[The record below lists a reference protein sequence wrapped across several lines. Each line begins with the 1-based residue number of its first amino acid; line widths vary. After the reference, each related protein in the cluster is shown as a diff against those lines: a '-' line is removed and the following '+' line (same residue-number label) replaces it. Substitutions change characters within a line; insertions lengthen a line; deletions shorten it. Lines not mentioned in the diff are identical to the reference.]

1 MNIKILLYVIFI
13 PLSIWMMLSLKIE
26 HLFKKNSINQIK
38 AFYFIMSLLIS
49 YLLVNFVF
57 DIYEVTKIMD

>member
-13 PLSIWMMLSLKIE
+13 PLSIWIMLSLKIE
-26 HLFKKNSINQIK
+26 HLFKKNSTNQIK
-38 AFYFIMSLLIS
+38 VFYFIMSLLIS